1 LASVA
6 EPVFLSI
13 VEAISIHKPAFGA
26 VQPFVIAFLKGDP
39 TLAPRGKAAPVR
51 SETEEYFQK
60 SVDPFMSLLVRAVA
74 TAEPSDVKAFITD
87 LCSKHPDL
95 ESSSVPHAHS
105 GESKDVSPTAVAVGG
120 MEESKKEESSGKPPL
135 PKSWK
140 SGGGHVSFDAPP
152 PLRNGMRLG
161 THHVLVS
168 LRHETDGSAV
178 FTAHCP
184 RTLRDAHVTVPADD
198 PTLSSLIVKHGTGV
212 IYHCDQFLILTEDAS
227 GAFQLRWQGYESV
240 SASNCC
246 VVHVCVWKVVMGF
259 V

>member
-1 LASVA
+1 
-6 EPVFLSI
+6 
-13 VEAISIHKPAFGA
+13 
-26 VQPFVIAFLKGDP
+26 
-39 TLAPRGKAAPVR
+39 
-51 SETEEYFQK
+51 
-60 SVDPFMSLLVRAVA
+60 
-74 TAEPSDVKAFITD
+74 
-87 LCSKHPDL
+87 
-95 ESSSVPHAHS
+95 
-105 GESKDVSPTAVAVGG
+105 
-120 MEESKKEESSGKPPL
+120 
-135 PKSWK
+135 
-140 SGGGHVSFDAPP
+140 
-152 PLRNGMRLG
+152 MRLG

-246 VVHVCVWKVVMGF
+246 VWCTFVFGRLSWDLCDWHENNAQFAVVF
-259 V
+259 SALWLRFRVDLRVKPFL